1 MFFFPPLSVVPVVIL
16 SAVERIWPCNGRQ
29 RAAGTNTALAPLWLK
44 GGRFDIGKPRGGIA
58 HTNRCFSIPPFVSRR
73 HQGKSMAARSP
84 QTRDICVCSSR
95 IAQTAGNRCLKNCNT
110 RPCLR
115 GGQDFG
121 NVSSVLIQGRA
132 CITYYPCQ
140 RRLCQSP
147 HPWSAP

>member
-16 SAVERIWPCNGRQ
+16 SAVERIWPCNGWRVL
-29 RAAGTNTALAPLWLK
+29 TPPLPPLWLK
-44 GGRFDIGKPRGGIA
+44 GGRFDVGKPRGESLVQ
-58 HTNRCFSIPPFVSRR
+58 TVVFPFPPFVSRR

-95 IAQTAGNRCLKNCNT
+95 ISQTAGNRCLKNCNT

-121 NVSSVLIQGRA
+121 NVSSVLIQWRA